1 MSLMSK
7 SNLQGLIADLMAYA
21 DGHDDLDVSK
31 TLRDAAEQIVEL
43 AAELGQ
49 ARADAG
55 DLQRALD
62 EGQLAWA
69 EAREGVE
76 PDGEQ
81 GPDGDPGEDG
91 AEATFIAS
99 AGWGAPKSQV
109 YSVGGLLPNF
119 TVKRGGV
126 VYEHTGIA
134 DLDVL

>member
-21 DGHDDLDVSK
+21 DGSGSEDHAK

-49 ARADAG
+49 ARADAE

-69 EAREGVE
+69 EARENGEVA
-76 PDGEQ
+76 GEQ
-81 GPDGDPGEDG
+81 GPDGDTGEDG
-91 AEATFIAS
+91 ADATFLS
-99 AGWGAPKSQV
+99 AGGWTVPANQV
-109 YSVGGLLPNF
+109 YSVGGLMPNF
-119 TVKRGGV
+119 TVKRGGI
-126 VYEHTGIA
+126 VYGN
-134 DLDVL
+134 DFSV